1 MEPQPGDDPIVPF
14 SFLTV
19 AQQPD
24 VGVKYPLE
32 NRAMCYLTYTNEET
46 HRIIRENL
54 HLSPMVRGEIKGT
67 GARYCPSIEDKIR
80 RFADKDRH
88 QLFLEPEGLSS
99 PEWYVQGM
107 SSSLPDFVQWQ
118 MYRSIRGLERAVLV
132 RLAYAI

>member
-1 MEPQPGDDPIVPF
+1 
-14 SFLTV
+14 
-19 AQQPD
+19 
-24 VGVKYPLE
+24 
-32 NRAMCYLTYTNEET
+32 MCYLTYTNEET

-67 GARYCPSIEDKIR
+67 GARYCPSIEDKVR

-107 SSSLPDFVQWQ
+107 SSSLPDFVQWADVPLHPRFGARRCW
-118 MYRSIRGLERAVLV
+118 YALGLCH
-132 RLAYAI
+132 